1 MTRRVDVAVLGLGA
15 MGSAVLYQLA
25 KRGAAVV
32 GIDRFAPPH
41 AFGSSHGETRIT
53 RQAVG
58 EGRDY
63 VPFVTASHRIWREL
77 EAETGETLLNACGA
91 LVMAPG
97 HGISSHHGKP
107 DFVGRSIS
115 AAQGAGI
122 AHEVLDGAEVARRF
136 PQFLNLAGD
145 EKAYYEPGGGYVFP
159 ERCLAAQLTCAAAAG
174 AEIRTGCTVRAL
186 GQDGAGIRI
195 ETEDGAILADR
206 AVVAAGAWTAPL
218 LGSPF
223 DRLLTVRRQLLHW
236 YALADDSAY
245 GPQAPVFIWMYGTT
259 DTEYLYGFPPLPG
272 ERAIKVATEQYST
285 ATTADG
291 VERRVDPSE
300 SAEMY
305 RLRVAD
311 RLAGA
316 TPEVVRA
323 AACVYTV
330 TPDRGFIIDRH
341 PGMDRLWVVS
351 ACSGHGFKH
360 SAGIGEAVAA
370 ELAGGPGRVDL
381 APFALARFG

>member
-1 MTRRVDVAVLGLGA
+1 
-15 MGSAVLYQLA
+15 
-25 KRGAAVV
+25 
-32 GIDRFAPPH
+32 
-41 AFGSSHGETRIT
+41 
-53 RQAVG
+53 
-58 EGRDY
+58 
-63 VPFVTASHRIWREL
+63 
-77 EAETGETLLNACGA
+77 
-91 LVMAPG
+91 
-97 HGISSHHGKP
+97 
-107 DFVGRSIS
+107 
-115 AAQGAGI
+115 
-122 AHEVLDGAEVARRF
+122 VLDGAEVARRF

-159 ERCLAAQLTCAAAAG
+159 ERCLAAQPSCAAAAG
-174 AEIRTGCTVRAL
+174 AEIRTGCKVRAL
-186 GQDGAGIRI
+186 SQNGAGIRI

-236 YALADDSAY
+236 YALADASAY

-272 ERAIKVATEQYST
+272 ERAIKVATEQYDT

-300 SAEMY
+300 SDEMY
-305 RLRVAD
+305 RLRVAG

-316 TPEVVRA
+316 TPEVVRT

>member
-25 KRGAAVV
+25 KSGAAVV

-63 VPFVTASHRIWREL
+63 VPFVGASHRIWREL
-77 EAETGETLLNACGA
+77 EAATGETLLNACGA

-159 ERCLAAQLTCAAAAG
+159 ERCLAAQLGCAAAAG
-174 AEIRTGCTVRAL
+174 AEIRTGCAVRAL
-186 GQDGAGIRI
+186 SQDGAGIRI
-195 ETEDGAILADR
+195 ETEDGGILADR

-236 YALADDSAY
+236 YALTDDSAY

-272 ERAIKVATEQYST
+272 ERAIKVATEQYDT

-341 PGMDRLWVVS
+341 PRMDRLWVVS

>member
-15 MGSAVLYQLA
+15 MGSATLYQLA
-25 KRGAAVV
+25 KRGASVI
-32 GIDRFAPPH
+32 GIDRFVPPH
-41 AFGSSHGETRIT
+41 TLGSSHGETRIT

-63 VPFVTASHRIWREL
+63 IPFVTASHRIWREL
-77 EAETGETLLNACGA
+77 EAATGETLLNACGA

-97 HGISSHHGKP
+97 HGVSSHHGKP

-115 AAQGAGI
+115 AAEGAGI
-122 AHEVLDGAEVARRF
+122 AHAVLDGAEVARRF
-136 PQFLNLAGD
+136 PHFLNLAGD
-145 EKAYYEPGGGYVFP
+145 EKAYYEPGGGYVIP
-159 ERCLAAQLTCAAAAG
+159 ERCLAAQLACAAASG
-174 AEIRTGCTVRAL
+174 AEIRTGCAVRAL
-186 GQDGAGIRI
+186 RQDGDGIRV
-195 ETEDGAILADR
+195 ETTDGEIRADR

-218 LGSPF
+218 LGQPF
-223 DRLLTVRRQLLHW
+223 DRLLTIRRQVLHW
-236 YALADDSAY
+236 YALTDTAAY
-245 GPQAPVFIWMYGTT
+245 GPQAPVFIWMYGTGDT
-259 DTEYLYGFPPLPG
+259 DYLYGFPPMPG
-272 ERAIKVATEQYST
+272 ERTLKVATEQYGTS
-285 ATTADG
+285 TTADA
-291 VERRVDPSE
+291 VERRVDPLE

-305 RLRVAD
+305 QLRVEN

-316 TPEVVRA
+316 TPAVVRA

-341 PGMDRLWVVS
+341 PAMDRVLVVS

-360 SAGIGEAVAA
+360 SAGIGEAIAA
-370 ELAGGPGRVDL
+370 DLAGEPRHIDL

>member
-77 EAETGETLLNACGA
+77 EAATGETLLNACGA

-272 ERAIKVATEQYST
+272 ERAIKVATEQYDT